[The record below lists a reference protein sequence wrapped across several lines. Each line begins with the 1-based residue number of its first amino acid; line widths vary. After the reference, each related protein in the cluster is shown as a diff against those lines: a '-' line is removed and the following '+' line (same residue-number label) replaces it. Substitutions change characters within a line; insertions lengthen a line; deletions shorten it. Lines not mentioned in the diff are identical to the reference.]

1 MHAAG
6 AAARACRSGRF
17 VAPAHAGGAAAE
29 SPPPPPSDDELA
41 LALDARV
48 ESWQAFVRCAQH
60 LAAQCAHAAA
70 AAARAR
76 RRRRWWCWW
85 GGFDAAA
92 AAPAVD
98 EALVSALPR
107 LLGEVLAPPSATL
120 VAAARR
126 AAFDRQRDAYAQ
138 LVVGQLSRGASAA
151 AEAPPPAEAVEAK
164 RQRARDDLEAAYAAA
179 LFARAGP
186 CSAHRKL

>member
-1 MHAAG
+1 M
-6 AAARACRSGRF
+6 
-17 VAPAHAGGAAAE
+17 
-29 SPPPPPSDDELA
+29 
-41 LALDARV
+41 DARV

-60 LAAQCAHAAA
+60 LAAQVR
-70 AAARAR
+70 ARGGGAGAGAGGGAR
-76 RRRRWWCWW
+76 RRRRWW
-85 GGFDAAA
+85 GGFRRGAA
-92 AAPAVD
+92 AAPAID

-107 LLGEVLAPPSATL
+107 LLGEALAPPSATL
-120 VAAARR
+120 VAAAQQRR

-179 LFARAGP
+179 LSARAGLMLGAP
-186 CSAHRKL
+186 